1 MNFAT
6 MFTGFGGADVGLMA
20 AGMTPLWGVE
30 YDASIADV
38 YRQNIGDHIIVSD
51 VRTVDYAALP
61 AVDWLHASPSCVRA
75 SVANVDATESQE
87 DVEAAQA
94 VARALQAHKP
104 LVFTLENVWAYRNF
118 AAFRLILDTI
128 GSMGYFYDFE
138 HVNCA
143 DFGVPQ
149 TRRRLILRATRGLLP
164 PMPQP
169 VPWVGWYEAIADLL
183 PTLPDSKLAPWQLA
197 RLPDEVRTMLL
208 ANGKYGD
215 TLVMAAQHE
224 PANTITANSNQ
235 AYLKAMLVDGKLGSE
250 STNMTT
256 RDGEARCFTVTTSH
270 NQRDMRAVMVNGDNG
285 SRDLSVLPNEQPSF
299 TVRDGAR
306 TISRAITPHRIVAMT
321 PRCLARFQSFPDWYA
336 LPDKRSLAAKGIGNA
351 VPPLLMQRIAE
362 GLLG

>member
-256 RDGEARCFTVTTSH
+256 RDGEAPCFTVTTSH
-270 NQRDMRAVMVNGDNG
+270 NQRDMRAVLVSKNADKYGDGIRQSFEPAQTIGANEHG
-285 SRDLSVLPNEQPSF
+285 SK
-299 TVRDGAR
+299 G
-306 TISRAITPHRIVAMT
+306 ITPHRIVAMT

>member
-256 RDGEARCFTVTTSH
+256 RDGEAPCFTVTTSH
-270 NQRDMRAVMVNGDNG
+270 NQRDMRAVLVSKNADKYGDGIRQSFEPAQTIGANEHG
-285 SRDLSVLPNEQPSF
+285 SK
-299 TVRDGAR
+299 G
-306 TISRAITPHRIVAMT
+306 ITPHRIVAMT
-321 PRCLARFQSFPDWYA
+321 PRCLARFQSFPDWYE

>member
-1 MNFAT
+1 MKFAT

-38 YRQNIGDHIIVSD
+38 YRKNIGDHVIVSD

-61 AVDWLHASPSCVRA
+61 VVDWLHASPSCVRA
-75 SVANVDATESQE
+75 SVANVDATESAE
-87 DVEAAQA
+87 DIEAAQA
-94 VARALQAHKP
+94 VVRALQAHKP
-104 LVFTLENVWAYRNF
+104 FVFTLENVWAYRNF

-143 DFGVPQ
+143 DMGVPQ

-183 PTLPDSKLAPWQLA
+183 PTLPDSKLAPWQIA
-197 RLPDEVRTMLL
+197 RLPESI
-208 ANGKYGD
+208 
-215 TLVMAAQHE
+215 AA
-224 PANTITANSNQ
+224 A
-235 AYLKAMLVDGKLGSE
+235 LLVDGKLGSE

-270 NQRDMRAVMVNGDNG
+270 NQRDMRAVLVSKNADKYGDGIRQSFEPAQTIGANEHG
-285 SRDLSVLPNEQPSF
+285 SK
-299 TVRDGAR
+299 G
-306 TISRAITPHRIVAMT
+306 ITPHRIVAMT
-321 PRCLARFQSFPDWYA
+321 PRCLARFQSFPDWYE